1 MAGRALLNARI
12 HPMAPGA
19 DPWNGTP
26 WLEQAEAICWKEGVL
41 LAVGSNRD
49 VLAVARTHGIA
60 PEDAAGLLV
69 LPGFVDAHTHFLH
82 IGVKAGRPALNDC
95 RNKMEAL
102 AATAQWLAAHPVAA
116 GEIGAVIAEGWD
128 ESEWPGR
135 ERPTRAD
142 LDALVAAAGTPDRP
156 LVLRRVCG
164 HIAVANSAALTLVRA
179 RWDDDALV
187 ALDSGLLLE
196 APSLYLN
203 EVLPSS
209 PAQLDAALAAA
220 CSASHA
226 LGITTVGDYSQAP
239 YREALRRAAASGR
252 LTVRTSSS
260 IYTQQ
265 LDAEQAAGF
274 RTGRRHDGPQP
285 RPLHAAGAAAAP
297 GRWLRDGGLKVFH
310 DGSLGAR
317 TAALRSPYHDA
328 PPSLTSACGAHDGA
342 EETGKHDAGG
352 ASAARRSRHGCV
364 GHPHPRGTLNWGDGE
379 VERLFATA
387 HAAGIQLHAHAIGD
401 AAIDQGLEAFE
412 AIAARADLEGAGWGA
427 NRLRHRFEH
436 YEIHHDEQL
445 ARTAELGI
453 VASSQPNFVGTWS
466 AAGGM
471 YEERLGAGYRLNNRF
486 RTLKQASIRLAFG
499 SDGMP
504 PGPLVGLASAT
515 EHPDSRERLDPLEAA
530 WHYTWA
536 AAWGL
541 HWEDLVGSLEAGKRA
556 DVVVLEA
563 RDLKRPASWRLRETI
578 VDGITRF
585 KR

>member
-1 MAGRALLNARI
+1 
-12 HPMAPGA
+12 MAPGA
-19 DPWNGTP
+19 DPWTGTP
-26 WLEQAEAICWKEGVL
+26 WTAQAEAICWKDGAL

-49 VLAVARTHGIA
+49 VLAVARANGIA
-60 PEDAAGLLV
+60 PEDGAGLLV

-82 IGVKAGRPALNDC
+82 IGVKAGRPALGDC
-95 RNKMEAL
+95 RSKAEAL
-102 AATAQWLAAHPVAA
+102 AATTKWLAAHA
-116 GEIGAVIAEGWD
+116 GGGGGAVIAEGWD
-128 ESEWPGR
+128 ESDWPDR
-135 ERPTRAD
+135 ERPTRAE

-164 HIAVANSAALTLVRA
+164 HIAVANSAALALVRA

-187 ALDSGLLLE
+187 ALDTGLLLE

-209 PAQLDAALAAA
+209 PAQLDAALEAA

-239 YREALRRAAASGR
+239 YREALRRAAAAGR

-265 LDAEQAAGF
+265 FEAERAAGF
-274 RTGRRHDGPQP
+274 RTGRPHDGPQP
-285 RPLHAAGAAAAP
+285 PPHHPGSKGAP
-297 GRWLRDGGLKVFH
+297 VGRWLRDGGLKVFH

-317 TAALRSPYHDA
+317 TAALRAPYRDA
-328 PPSLTSACGAHDGA
+328 PSSLAANCGADAKEADGA
-342 EETGKHDAGG
+342 AKNTADGTPVPTP
-352 ASAARRSRHGCV
+352 RRSRHGCV

-379 VERLFATA
+379 VERLFAAA

-412 AIAARADLEGAGWGA
+412 AIAARADLEGPGWGGNA
-427 NRLRHRFEH
+427 LRHRFEH
-436 YEIHHDEQL
+436 YELHHDEQVT
-445 ARTAELGI
+445 RTAELGI

-466 AAGGM
+466 SAGGM
-471 YEERLGAGYRLNNRF
+471 YEERLGEMYRLNNRF
-486 RTLKQASIRLAFG
+486 RTVKEAAIRLAFG

-504 PGPLVGLASAT
+504 PGPLVGLAAAAA
-515 EHPDSRERLDPLEAA
+515 HPDPRERLDALEAV

-536 AAWGL
+536 AAWSL
-541 HWEDLVGSLEAGKRA
+541 HWEDAVGSLEPGKRA
-556 DVVVLEA
+556 DVVLLEA
-563 RDLKRPASWRLRETI
+563 RDLKRPATWRIRETV
-578 VDGITRF
+578 VDGVTRF